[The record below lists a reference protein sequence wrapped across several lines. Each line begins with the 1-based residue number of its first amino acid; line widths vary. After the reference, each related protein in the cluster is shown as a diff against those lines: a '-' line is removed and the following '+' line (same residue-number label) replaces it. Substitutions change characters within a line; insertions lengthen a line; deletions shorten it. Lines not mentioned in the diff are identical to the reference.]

1 MTTAQ
6 QYQIVKNSNASTHM
20 DQAVINAE
28 GVYRSLDE
36 AMDAMPAGLVP
47 AEDWTPDGD
56 SLWYYL
62 EGTTEE
68 EMEADLDGYDMVAKI
83 VALRD

>member
-1 MTTAQ
+1 MTKTEKYRIEKSQ
-6 QYQIVKNSNASTHM
+6 NTSTHM

-28 GVYRSLDE
+28 GVYRSLDD